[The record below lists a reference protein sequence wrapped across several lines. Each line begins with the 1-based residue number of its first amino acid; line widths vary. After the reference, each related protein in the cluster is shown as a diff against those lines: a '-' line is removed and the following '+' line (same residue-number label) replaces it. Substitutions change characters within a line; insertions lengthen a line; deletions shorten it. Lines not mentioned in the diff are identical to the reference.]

1 MCRNVRLLVVTLAVL
16 ALNAPL
22 TAHHSVAVNYDTS
35 REVTIKGVLTEIVW
49 INPHSRFRVDVTND
63 DGSVDEW
70 LVEMGSHNA
79 MLRVGFTTEVF
90 MIGDEVTIIG
100 SPARRETNGINL
112 RWVVLEDGTEL
123 SPTGRTR

>member
-49 INPHSRFRVDVTND
+49 ISIPIR
-63 DGSVDEW
+63 
-70 LVEMGSHNA
+70 
-79 MLRVGFTTEVF
+79 GFGL
-90 MIGDEVTIIG
+90 M
-100 SPARRETNGINL
+100 
-112 RWVVLEDGTEL
+112 
-123 SPTGRTR
+123 